1 MTKIN
6 INTPEENQAD
16 KLVSPIE
23 EACRNQAGDT
33 PEPAE
38 TNEEPDEMTKTRM
51 EATEN
56 YDRFLRVSAEFENYK
71 KRAAKDR
78 EEYYK
83 YANESFIKS
92 LLPVVDYLEMGLD
105 AARKS
110 ANPDQNLLQGFELM
124 ASEFY
129 KVLKNAHVEVL
140 EPVLGC
146 DFDPN
151 VQECVMQQET
161 DEYSPNKVCGL
172 YQKGYKLHDR
182 LLRPARVV
190 TSKCM

>member
-16 KLVSPIE
+16 NFTASIE
-23 EACRNQAGDT
+23 ETGNNQMEAA
-33 PEPAE
+33 PEMPE
-38 TNEEPDEMTKTRM
+38 TDEEPDELAKALA
-51 EATEN
+51 EAADN

-71 KRAAKDR
+71 KRASKDR

-124 ASEFY
+124 ASEFH

-140 EPVLGC
+140 EPELGC
-146 DFDPN
+146 AFDPN

-161 DEYSPNKVCGL
+161 DAYPPNKVCGL
-172 YQKGYKLHDR
+172 YQKGYKLYDR